1 MSGRKRTWTAAALK
15 TPEQPAHL
23 TKSWV
28 KNSLEDGDDIRS
40 RERLRDATIAAYS
53 GSSYTSHEAKSY
65 GWSVQLVRR
74 QIDQVHAVP
83 GLFCYFLQI

>member
-1 MSGRKRTWTAAALK
+1 MSGKKRTWTAAALK

-23 TKSWV
+23 TKSCV

-40 RERLRDATIAAYS
+40 RERLRDATIKAYS
-53 GSSYTSHEAKSY
+53 STAYTADDAKSY

-74 QIDQVHAVP
+74 QIDQVHAVS
-83 GLFCYFLQI
+83 GVFCPFLQI